1 MLIGEMLSPVAESY
15 TLKDHIFGVLRTAIL
30 DMDIYAPDADLRLD
44 ERRLAARLAV
54 SRTPVRDA
62 LARLAQE
69 GLVEIVPR
77 KGVFVRRKTRKE
89 ILEIV
94 VTWAALESMAARLA
108 IEAATDAQ
116 FRRLRKFA
124 MKHSDD
130 AVRADLE
137 EYSDANIR
145 FHLMVFELSGC
156 LLLQTTAEGLLVHM
170 QAIRRR
176 AMGESDRAHRSV
188 VDHMEIIKALS
199 ARDAD
204 LAARRVREHTMR
216 LHDHISKTWTWTE
229 TLGASKNAAV

>member
-1 MLIGEMLSPVAESY
+1 MLSPISESY

-44 ERRLAARLAV
+44 ERRLAERLAV
-54 SRTPVRDA
+54 SRTPIREA
-62 LARLAQE
+62 LARLSQE

-77 KGVFVRRKTRKE
+77 KGAFVRRKTRKE

-108 IEAATDAQ
+108 TEVATDAQ
-116 FRRLRKFA
+116 FKQLRKFA

-130 AVRADLE
+130 AARADLE

-145 FHLMVFELSGC
+145 FHLMVLELSGC
-156 LLLQTTAEGLLVHM
+156 ELLRTTAEGLLVHM

-176 AMGESDRAHRSV
+176 AMGESDRAYRSV
-188 VDHMEIIKALS
+188 VDHMEIIEALS

-204 LAARRVREHTMR
+204 LAACRVREHTMR
-216 LHDHISKTWTWTE
+216 LYNHISKTWTRIE
-229 TLGASKNAAV
+229 TLGASKDAAV